1 MPALDLGD
9 GEREK
14 TVGREGVLTI
24 SFAVCVGVSEFR
36 QDYLGKHTIPSHPL
50 ATYVLTRQDTTI
62 LSEGDGD
69 KIVRNERKSFSSS
82 RFNSLPFNVIG
93 S

>member
-1 MPALDLGD
+1 M
-9 GEREK
+9 
-14 TVGREGVLTI
+14 
-24 SFAVCVGVSEFR
+24 SEFR
-36 QDYLGKHTIPSHPL
+36 QDYLRKETIPSHPL
-50 ATYVLTRQDTTI
+50 ATYASNKSDTAI

-69 KIVRNERKSFSSS
+69 KIVRNERKTFSSS

>member
-1 MPALDLGD
+1 M
-9 GEREK
+9 
-14 TVGREGVLTI
+14 
-24 SFAVCVGVSEFR
+24 SEFR
-36 QDYLGKHTIPSHPL
+36 QDYLRKETIPSHPL
-50 ATYVLTRQDTTI
+50 ATYASNKSDTAI

>member
-1 MPALDLGD
+1 M
-9 GEREK
+9 
-14 TVGREGVLTI
+14 
-24 SFAVCVGVSEFR
+24 SEFR
-36 QDYLGKHTIPSHPL
+36 QDCLRKETIPSLPL
-50 ATYVLTRQDTTI
+50 ATYALNKSDTAI

-69 KIVRNERKSFSSS
+69 KIVRNERKTFSSS

>member
-1 MPALDLGD
+1 MVLRLVSRVPAFTLYFL
-9 GEREK
+9 
-14 TVGREGVLTI
+14 L
-24 SFAVCVGVSEFR
+24 SEFR
-36 QDYLGKHTIPSHPL
+36 QDYLGKITIPSHPL
-50 ATYVLTRQDTTI
+50 ATYVLTRQDTAI

-69 KIVRNERKSFSSS
+69 KIVRNERKIFSSS